1 MATKLSGAVFQLFD
15 ADGKELKYDTG
26 DMSGQDI
33 TFTTGSDGYV
43 DINPSKSTG
52 YSAGLEKG
60 KKYILREITAPEGYQ
75 VTEDIPFTILTD
87 GSSDL
92 SQNLYANGSTI
103 TVADK
108 KITNVKVTLKKVDSG
123 NTTKTLQDAVFD
135 LYGSNYVDSNGTV
148 NTSAKAIS
156 TNLTTG
162 TDGTVTLGT
171 LTNGTYYLVETKAPS
186 GYVAEEKPITLTVT
200 DEQVTVVQGTATRS
214 SDIKD
219 GISGQTAA
227 ITVTDSAGYVLP
239 STGGIGTVPF
249 YVIGGILAIGAV
261 VALVVRAKMKDR

>member
-1 MATKLSGAVFQLFD
+1 
-15 ADGKELKYDTG
+15 
-26 DMSGQDI
+26 MSGQDI

-156 TNLTTG
+156 TN
-162 TDGTVTLGT
+162 
-171 LTNGTYYLVETKAPS
+171 
-186 GYVAEEKPITLTVT
+186 
-200 DEQVTVVQGTATRS
+200 
-214 SDIKD
+214 
-219 GISGQTAA
+219 
-227 ITVTDSAGYVLP
+227 
-239 STGGIGTVPF
+239 
-249 YVIGGILAIGAV
+249 
-261 VALVVRAKMKDR
+261 